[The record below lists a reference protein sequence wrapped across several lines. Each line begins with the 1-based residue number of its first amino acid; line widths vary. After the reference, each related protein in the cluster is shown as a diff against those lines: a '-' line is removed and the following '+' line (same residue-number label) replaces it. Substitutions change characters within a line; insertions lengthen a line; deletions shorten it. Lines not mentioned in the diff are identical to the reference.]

1 MLRRIWPLLLAV
13 LLPSACSRSGQMPSQ
28 QADGSY
34 RLTCTGPLTDCLERA
49 ERICKDEGYTVMGHD
64 VHELLGHES
73 GQSQV
78 EVRKSEATI
87 FCGKPQGA
95 GSRTFVELKRDPV
108 TASPAPAKAA
118 PLACV
123 PGSTQA
129 CIGPGGCKGGQ
140 ACASDGSRYES
151 CDCSSQPSSAPPES
165 P

>member
-1 MLRRIWPLLLAV
+1 
-13 LLPSACSRSGQMPSQ
+13 MPAQ

-34 RLTCTGPLTDCLERA
+34 RLSCAGPLTECLERA
-49 ERICKDEGYTVMGHD
+49 ERLCKDEGYTVMGQD

-95 GSRTFVELKRDPV
+95 GSRAFVESKRDPV
-108 TASPAPAKAA
+108 TASPVAPKAE

-140 ACASDGSRYES
+140 ACASDGSRYET
-151 CDCSSQPSSAPPES
+151 CDCSGQPTSSAPAEVP
-165 P
+165 